1 MATMVAVAD
10 AVATVA
16 VVVLGPEA
24 MAEVARQAEIQV
36 RVVEPTEAVG
46 TERCRAGTAALK
58 VAVASGE
65 AGMGAG
71 RVVVEKEGATAVEVT
86 VVTVAAGW
94 APIPASKEQANWVAA
109 VVAAVPKEA
118 AEWEVVAWAQYLE
131 EMEAAL
137 MAVAEGALVGEL
149 TGAAA
154 GSVVV
159 GSA

>member
-58 VAVASGE
+58 LN
-65 AGMGAG
+65 
-71 RVVVEKEGATAVEVT
+71 
-86 VVTVAAGW
+86 
-94 APIPASKEQANWVAA
+94 P
-109 VVAAVPKEA
+109 
-118 AEWEVVAWAQYLE
+118 
-131 EMEAAL
+131 
-137 MAVAEGALVGEL
+137 VAEAQWEHLDHISM
-149 TGAAA
+149 AFQ
-154 GSVVV
+154 
-159 GSA
+159 